1 MKAVECDIGAF
12 PRVSYCCRAAQT
24 GVSSRDQRFAAC
36 QPSRDA
42 IGVSAVV
49 GLWLH
54 IACQAR
60 PGLGLSFNTPEDA
73 QYWDA
78 LGTSIAYV
86 KITIAAHTGTR
97 PNMGENRKVAMR

>member
-36 QPSRDA
+36 QPSRDV

-54 IACQAR
+54 IACQAAAR
-60 PGLGLSFNTPEDA
+60 AGRFNTPEDA

-78 LGTSIAYV
+78 PGTSVAYV

-97 PNMGENRKVAMR
+97 PNMEKTAK